1 MDNFYN
7 YERKQ
12 DFIKNIRIQRMFF
25 FSSKN
30 KQKVKRKVKL
40 LETFTIRWQ
49 NGTRSNTLHGTN
61 S

>member
-7 YERKQ
+7 NERKQ
-12 DFIKNIRIQRMFF
+12 DFIKNFRIQRMFF

-40 LETFTIRWQ
+40 LETFTIRRQ